1 MLTTSADMLT
11 GTAGN
16 DTFTA
21 NAAVVINPANG
32 EQNLTATM
40 QAVDVIDGGAGVD
53 TLNLVATSDD
63 LVILPTISNVEIISA
78 SNVETKAGTPGLT
91 LNTTKVTGLTQLNVT
106 KAVGFVS
113 AEAAAT
119 TNIEVTVGTG
129 GRGIEV
135 AGGKDVKVTKT
146 NLTSNTDSINVGAGL
161 EADPVGAVT
170 ITATGAAAANAN
182 ATVDMGAITVG
193 GGKTISVTQKAS
205 SDASALVAAAG
216 AVTHN
221 QGDVTIAAGLTTTDV
236 TIKQDA
242 NVAAVNGTV
251 AVAGVVPVAS
261 VKFAAMANGATITI
275 DGLTFTAAKALTAAE
290 VATAFA
296 NLTKDFAPALGD
308 TQGSGIVANGVYTG
322 AFIGAWTSGA
332 ATGDTVVF
340 TCTAAASAYA
350 AATAPA
356 ITGTTPVGSTPAV
369 HTSTLTTTGVNPVA
383 AVAAKMGVTAGV
395 VDITGATALKTV
407 SIDGYDGTAT
417 ATTNNIKGATNTALD
432 TISLANGGGMTI
444 ASQAATLALNLEK
457 VAGAIAFT
465 AAPTTLN
472 IKSTGNN
479 TIGTL
484 TAAATEALNVSGTGT
499 LSAVTSSNLAATKAI
514 KVTETAGL
522 NLTGATLT
530 ALTSVDTTGTTG
542 TVTLTIDS
550 TKTSYAGGAG
560 VDVVTF
566 SNTTTATRAL
576 DLGAGNDT
584 LVMAASSV
592 VPTAVLKGGA
602 GDDTLSLVAAD
613 AASLSAAPITAA
625 SAAAKIEGFERL
637 QVTGAT
643 GTQNINLGN
652 LGFTN
657 HVTVAGV
664 TTGVLT
670 LTDLANNAT
679 VALTAN
685 VGTLLVPAGVTAV
698 VKGAATGTADVLN
711 LVLSNQHS
719 LTGGVLTAA
728 NVETVNINM
737 VDTQAAPQTKNVN
750 TLTLAAD
757 KATSVTVTG
766 AGDLW
771 LTTTNSKL
779 LTNIDG
785 SAMTG
790 ALDVTSTNTTTATT
804 IKGGAGN
811 DRLIAAD
818 GTTADVLLGGAGN
831 DELFANAGLTTMTGG
846 AGNDLFVIDTASLN
860 VNTYATITDF
870 AAGDLLE
877 MTDAVSFSSAK
888 VTLGGTAVFQ
898 DFANAAINALAT
910 NGAGWFQFGGD
921 TYVVADMPAGSAL
934 GAPADNPSAFVNGQD
949 FIVKLTGLIDLSQA
963 SFNANSFTIALV

>member
-1 MLTTSADMLT
+1 MLTTGADNLT

-21 NAAVVINPANG
+21 NAAVAINPVTGN
-32 EQNLTATM
+32 
-40 QAVDVIDGGAGVD
+40 QALYDTLQVVDVINGGAGVD
-53 TLNLVATSDD
+53 TLKIITPTGTVNLPS
-63 LVILPTISNVEIISA
+63 ISNVEVIS
-78 SNVETKAGTPGLT
+78 VESLAGLT
-91 LNTTKVTGLTQLNVT
+91 INASKVGGLTNLNVT
-106 KAVGFVS
+106 KAVGDVD
-113 AEAAAT
+113 ATAAAT
-119 TNIEVTVGTG
+119 TNVEVTDGEN
-129 GRGIEV
+129 IEV

-146 NLTSNTDSINVGAGL
+146 NLDSNTNTIDVGATG
-161 EADPVGAVT
+161 ADPVGAVT
-170 ITATGAAAANAN
+170 ISATGAAAANAN
-182 ATVDMGAITVG
+182 TTVNMGAINVG
-193 GGKTISVTQKAS
+193 GGKTINVTQKAS
-205 SDASALVAAAG
+205 SDASALVPAPS
-216 AVTHN
+216 AVRHD
-221 QGDVTIAAGLTTTDV
+221 QGDVTITAGLTTTDV

-242 NVAAVNGTV
+242 NVAGVNGTV

-356 ITGTTPVGSTPAV
+356 ITGTGTGHVA
-369 HTSTLTTTGVNPVA
+369 TLTTTGVNPVA

-395 VDITGATALKTV
+395 VDITGAAALKTV
-407 SIDGYDGTAT
+407 SIDGYDGIVT

-499 LSAVTSSNLAATKAI
+499 LSAVTTSNLAATKAI

-560 VDVVTF
+560 VDTVTL

-584 LVMAASSV
+584 LVMPDSSA
-592 VPTAVLKGGA
+592 VPTAVLKGGE
-602 GDDTLSLVAAD
+602 GDDTLSLVAAN
-613 AASLSAAPITAA
+613 AVTLSGATAF
-625 SAAAKIEGFERL
+625 AAKLEGFERL

-643 GTQNINLGN
+643 GAQNINLGN
-652 LGFTN
+652 LGFAN

-664 TTGVLT
+664 AGAGTLT
-670 LTDLANNAT
+670 MTDLANNAT

-685 VGTLLVPAGVTAV
+685 VATGVTAV

-711 LVLSNQHS
+711 LVLSSTAS

-737 VDTQAAPQTKNVN
+737 VDTQAAPQTKNAN

-766 AGDLW
+766 AGDLE
-771 LTTTNSKL
+771 LITTNSKL

-790 ALDVTSTNTTTATT
+790 TLDVTSTNTTTATT
-804 IKGGAGN
+804 IKGGAG
-811 DRLIAAD
+811 DDYLAAAD

-831 DELFANAGLTTMTGG
+831 DELLANAGLTTMTGG

-870 AAGDLLE
+870 AAGDLLD
-877 MTDAVSFSSAK
+877 MHGATSFTSAK

-898 DFANAAINALAT
+898 DFANAAINALAL

-921 TYVVADMPAGSAL
+921 TYVVADMPAA
-934 GAPADNPSAFVNGQD
+934 APAAPENGTTFVNGQD
-949 FIVKLTGLIDLSQA
+949 FIVKLTGLINLSQA
-963 SFNANSFTIALV
+963 SFNSTHNFIALV

>member
-1 MLTTSADMLT
+1 MLT

-170 ITATGAAAANAN
+170 ISATGAAAANAN
-182 ATVDMGAITVG
+182 TTVNMGAINVG
-193 GGKTISVTQKAS
+193 GGKTINVTQKAS

-221 QGDVTIAAGLTTTDV
+221 QGAVTIAAGLTTTDV

-261 VKFAAMANGATITI
+261 VKFAGMAKDATIVMG
-275 DGLTFTAAKALTAAE
+275 GLTFTAAKQLTAAE

-296 NLTKDFAPALGD
+296 NLTKDFAPAAGD

-322 AFIGAWTSGA
+322 AFAGWTSGTA
-332 ATGDTVVF
+332 AGDTVVF
-340 TCTAAASAYA
+340 TSTAAAADY
-350 AATAPA
+350 
-356 ITGTTPVGSTPAV
+356 GTTFAPVITSTVGSGTVSAV
-369 HTSTLTTTGVNPVA
+369 HVATLTTTGVNPVA

-395 VDITGATALKTV
+395 VDITGAAALKNV
-407 SIDGYDGTAT
+407 SVDGYDGTAA

-444 ASQAATLALNLEK
+444 ASQAATLSLNLEK
-457 VAGAIAFT
+457 VAGAIT
-465 AAPTTLN
+465 LSAAPTTLN

-484 TAAATEALNVSGTGT
+484 NAAATEALNVSGTGT
-499 LSAVTSSNLAATKAI
+499 LSAIATSNLAATKAI
-514 KVTETAGL
+514 KVSETAGL

-560 VDVVTF
+560 VDTVTL

-584 LVMAASSV
+584 LVMPDSSA
-592 VPTAVLKGGA
+592 VPTAVLKGGE
-602 GDDTLSLVAAD
+602 GDDTLSLVAAN
-613 AASLSAAPITAA
+613 AVTLSGATAF
-625 SAAAKIEGFERL
+625 AAKLEGFERL

-643 GTQNINLGN
+643 GAQNINLGN
-652 LGFTN
+652 LGFAN

-664 TTGVLT
+664 AGAGTLT

-685 VGTLLVPAGVTAV
+685 VATGVTAV
-698 VKGAATGTADVLN
+698 VKGAATGTTDVLN
-711 LVLSNQHS
+711 LVLSSTAS

-737 VDTQAAPQTKNVN
+737 VDTEVATKNAN

-766 AGDLW
+766 AGDLN

-811 DRLIAAD
+811 DLLVAAD

-831 DELFANAGLTTMTGG
+831 DELLANAGLTTMTGG
-846 AGNDLFVIDTASLN
+846 AGNDVFVIDTASLN

-870 AAGDLLE
+870 AAGDLLD
-877 MTDAVSFSSAK
+877 MHGATSFTSAK
-888 VTLGGTAVFQ
+888 VTLGATAVFQ
-898 DFANAAINALAT
+898 DFANAAINALAL

-921 TYVVADMPAGSAL
+921 TYVVADMPAA
-934 GAPADNPSAFVNGQD
+934 APAAPVNGTTFVNGED

-963 SFNANSFTIALV
+963 SFNSEHNFIALV

>member
-1 MLTTSADMLT
+1 MLTTSADFLA

-21 NAAVVINPANG
+21 NAAVVINPVDG
-32 EQNLTATM
+32 VQSLTATM

-53 TLNLVATSDD
+53 TLNLVGTSNQA
-63 LVILPTISNVEIISA
+63 LASPLILPTISNVEIINA
-78 SNVETKAGTPGLT
+78 SNIATGDGANPNLT
-91 LNTTKVTGLTQLNVT
+91 IDASKVSGLTQLNVT
-106 KAVGFVS
+106 KAVGVVD
-113 AEAAAT
+113 ATAAST
-119 TNIEVTVGTG
+119 TNVDVSVKGVAETTV
-129 GRGIEV
+129 V
-135 AGGKDVKVTKT
+135 VKGGKDVKVT
-146 NLTSNTDSINVGAGL
+146 STDATETINVGAGPD
-161 EADPVGAVT
+161 ADPVGAVT
-170 ITATGAAAANAN
+170 ISATGAAAANAN
-182 ATVDMGAITVG
+182 TTVNMGAINVG
-193 GGKTISVTQKAS
+193 GGKTINVTQKAS

-242 NVAAVNGTV
+242 NVAGVNGTV

-407 SIDGYDGTAT
+407 SVDGYDGTAT

-457 VAGAIAFT
+457 VAGAIT
-465 AAPTTLN
+465 LSAAPTTLN

-499 LSAVTSSNLAATKAI
+499 LSAVATSNLAATKAI

-602 GDDTLSLVAAD
+602 GDDTLSLVAAN
-613 AASLSAAPITAA
+613 AVTLSGATAF
-625 SAAAKIEGFERL
+625 AAKLEGFERL
-637 QVTGAT
+637 QVTDAT
-643 GTQNINLGN
+643 GAQNINLGN

-657 HVTVAGV
+657 YVTVAGV
-664 TTGVLT
+664 AGAGTLT

-685 VGTLLVPAGVTAV
+685 VATGVTAV

-711 LVLSNQHS
+711 LVLSSTAS

-737 VDTQAAPQTKNVN
+737 VDTEVATKNAN

-766 AGDLW
+766 AGDLN

-811 DRLIAAD
+811 DLLVAAD

-831 DELFANAGLTTMTGG
+831 DDLLANAGLTTMTGG
-846 AGNDLFVIDTASLN
+846 AGNDLFVIDTPSLN

-877 MTDAVSFSSAK
+877 MTNAVSFTSAK

-898 DFANAAINALAT
+898 DFANAAINALAL

-921 TYVVADMPAGSAL
+921 TYVVADMPAA
-934 GAPADNPSAFVNGQD
+934 APAAPENGTTFVNGQD

-963 SFNANSFTIALV
+963 SFNSNSFTIALV